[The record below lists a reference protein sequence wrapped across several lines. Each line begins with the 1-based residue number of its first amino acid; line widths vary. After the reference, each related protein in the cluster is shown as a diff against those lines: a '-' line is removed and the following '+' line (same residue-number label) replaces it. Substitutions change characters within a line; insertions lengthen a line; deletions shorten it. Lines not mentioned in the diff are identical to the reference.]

1 MNRSMRIIVMAALA
15 INASIWAHAE
25 RRLFIQCNQASA
37 TVTWNGK
44 TLGQTGPD
52 GALIQNISNDG
63 GTGTISK
70 PGFEVFHF
78 EAPPSPRGL
87 DAPAV
92 VVKLKRANVG
102 ELKKIVVSCNVGG
115 ATIELNGKRV
125 AETDSAGVAVLPVT
139 PGSYDLK
146 VYREGFEPHEQRCVV
161 RRTDFRATFTMLP
174 ASTSGNRGFGS
185 MRLWMLGGVL
195 LLVLGLLTTVLFLV
209 LRRGST
215 QVFAG
220 RYEVREVIG
229 RGGMATIFKAID
241 RESKSQVALKI
252 MDVSLMNDPDLV
264 HKFLR
269 EGEIIQT
276 LNQRAPEAPIVR
288 VVDFGRESKTLGRPY
303 IAMELLNGPTLM
315 DQIKKRGPMSA
326 EDAVRLITQVLEAL
340 IAAHDQ
346 GVYHRDLSPDNI
358 IILDERGRNI
368 AKLIDFG
375 VARHEYTS
383 AGTLDGSIMGKPPYM
398 SPEQCKGEKVDGR
411 SDLYSLGIIL
421 YTLLTGSPPY
431 VAKNPLE
438 VMRMHETGP
447 VPEPPPGIPDG
458 LAHALRRMLAK
469 SREQRFTSA
478 AEALHVM
485 LGLGLVIND

>member
-1 MNRSMRIIVMAALA
+1 MSRSMRRIAWVTALLSTA
-15 INASIWAHAE
+15 IWVHAE
-25 RRLFIQCNQASA
+25 RQILIQCNESGA

-44 TLGQTGPD
+44 TLGQTGLD
-52 GALIQNISNDG
+52 GVFIATGISNQAG
-63 GTGTISK
+63 KGTVSK
-70 PGFEVFHF
+70 PGYATVSFEGN
-78 EAPPSPRGL
+78 ANRL
-87 DAPAV
+87 DIQK
-92 VVKLKRANVG
+92 VVKLEAADAG
-102 ELKKIVVSCNVGG
+102 ALKKLMVSCNVGG
-115 ATIELNGKRV
+115 AVIELNGSKV
-125 AETDSAGVAVLPVT
+125 GETDSAGTAVFRVR
-139 PGSYDLK
+139 PGTYDFTASH
-146 VYREGFEPHEQRCVV
+146 RGFQDHTQRCVV
-161 RRTDFRATFTMLP
+161 SRFDFPVAFTMLP
-174 ASTSGNRGFGS
+174 VAASSKGSGSLRPW
-185 MRLWMLGGVL
+185 LLGGVFVVVVAFL
-195 LLVLGLLTTVLFLV
+195 AVALFTV
-209 LRRGST
+209 LRRGSR

-229 RGGMATIFKAID
+229 RGGMATIFKAVD
-241 RESKSQVALKI
+241 RESKAQVALKI
-252 MDVSLMNDPDLV
+252 MDVSLMSDPDLV

-269 EGEIIQT
+269 EGEIIQA
-276 LNQRAPEAPIVR
+276 LNQRAPSAPIVR

-315 DQIKKRGPMSA
+315 EEIKKRGPMPA
-326 EDAVRLITQVLEAL
+326 EEAVGLITQVLEAL

-368 AKLIDFG
+368 VKLIDFG

-438 VMRMHETGP
+438 VMRMHETGA
-447 VPEPPPGIPDG
+447 VPEPPANIPGG
-458 LAHALRRMLAK
+458 LANALRTMLAK
-469 SREQRFTSA
+469 SRDQRFSSA
-478 AEALHVM
+478 AEALQVM
-485 LGLGLVIND
+485 LALGMG